1 MKNPQLSV
9 SAPSVLFGAF
19 DRHNFGD
26 LLFPHL
32 MTALLPERAFAF
44 AGLVERDLR
53 AFGGHRVR
61 ALGAERPLQ
70 LIHVGGELLACT
82 AWQAAVML
90 LDPAG
95 AAAAIARY
103 DAAPVAAAAWAADQ
117 LGSSRLAPY
126 VAGREALAPGGTLIF
141 NAVGGVDWPHLPLA
155 HREAV
160 QTALRQA
167 DWASVRD
174 HLTQA
179 ALRAEGLDVPLCPD
193 PAVMVAACFGERIA
207 VQQHHGEVQ
216 ALRTDFPQGYL
227 ALQFSADFGDD
238 ATLDALVRE
247 LSRVVA
253 ATGLGLVCYRA
264 GAAPWHDDAGL
275 YDILQQRLPPGTT
288 RLFESLNLWDICALI
303 AASRGAIGS
312 SLHGRI
318 VALAYGL
325 PRVSLIPP
333 QQGDRPLKATAFA
346 ETWEPD
352 SVPRGVTVDEIERAV
367 MQALAAPADVLRDN
381 AANLRARYLQSQAQW
396 TGRLTR

>member
-1 MKNPQLSV
+1 MKNPPPSV

-32 MTALLPERAFAF
+32 MTVLLPERAFAF

-61 ALGAERPLQ
+61 ALGSERPLQ

-103 DAAPVAAAAWAADQ
+103 DADPVAAAAWAAHQ
-117 LGSSRLAPY
+117 LGASRIAPY

-141 NAVGGVDWPHLPLA
+141 NAVGGVDWFHLPLA

-160 QTALRQA
+160 KTALRQA

-174 HLTQA
+174 RLTQA
-179 ALRAEGLDVPLCPD
+179 ALRAEGLDFPLCPD

-207 VQQHHGEVQ
+207 ARQHHGEVQ
-216 ALRTDFPQGYL
+216 TLRTDFPQGYL

-275 YDILQQRLPPGTT
+275 YEILLQRLPPGTT

-303 AASRGAIGS
+303 AASRGAVGS

-318 VALAYGL
+318 IALAYEL

-333 QQGDRPLKATAFA
+333 QQGDRPLKTTAFA
-346 ETWEPD
+346 ETWEPG
-352 SVPRGVTVDEIERAV
+352 SVPRGVTVDEVERAV
-367 MQALAAPADVLRDN
+367 MQALAAPVDVLRDN
-381 AANLRARYLQSQAQW
+381 ATSLRARYLQSQAQW
-396 TGRLTR
+396 TGLLAC

>member
-396 TGRLTR
+396 TGRLAR